1 MVIRFFFPILCLAWM
16 GSCTAQDAA
25 QDAPLLKYFQ
35 QSPSTGTLHLELPAD
50 DEKPIPGDTIPNLL
64 FFRTLGKM
72 LQEVDYIADSTSC
85 TVVGRQR
92 FGLNQTYDACLV
104 EITLSWFKHQSLLLY
119 NKQKNRF
126 TERVT
131 VAEWYGGDG
140 GQVLTGSW
148 LIDHDGDQQQDLVRR
163 VIEHWIV
170 GAESDQAIEKSKESV
185 ELLRWK
191 NGHFVKTPIRDSAAL
206 IKKYPIRSVW

>member
-1 MVIRFFFPILCLAWM
+1 MVLRFFFPTLWLVWM
-16 GSCTAQDAA
+16 GSCTSQSAQDS
-25 QDAPLLKYFQ
+25 PLLKYFQ
-35 QSPSTGTLHLELPAD
+35 QSPSTAILHLELPAD
-50 DEKPIPGDTIPNLL
+50 DEKIPKGDTISRVL
-64 FFRTLGKM
+64 FFQNIGKLM
-72 LQEVDYIADSTSC
+72 QEVDYIADSTSC

-92 FGLNQTYDACLV
+92 FVLNQTYDACLV

-119 NKQKNRF
+119 NKQKHHF
-126 TERVT
+126 TERIT

-148 LIDHDGDQQQDLVRR
+148 LIDHDGDQQKDLVRR
-163 VIEHWIV
+163 VIEHWV
-170 GAESDQAIEKSKESV
+170 VPAESDEAIEKSKESV

-191 NGHFVKTPIRDSAAL
+191 NGHFVKTPIRDSLAL

>member
-1 MVIRFFFPILCLAWM
+1 MMFRFFFPTLCLVWI
-16 GSCTAQDAA
+16 GSCTSQSAQDS
-25 QDAPLLKYFQ
+25 PFLKYFQ
-35 QSPSTGTLHLELPAD
+35 QSPSTAILHLELPAD
-50 DEKPIPGDTIPNLL
+50 DENILEGDTIPRVL
-64 FFRTLGKM
+64 FFQNIGKLM
-72 LQEVDYIADSTSC
+72 QEVDYIADSTSC

-92 FGLNQTYDACLV
+92 FVLNQTYDACLV
-104 EITLSWFKHQSLLLY
+104 EITLSWFKHQSLLIY
-119 NKQKNRF
+119 DKQKHRF

-148 LIDHDGDQQQDLVRR
+148 LIDHDGDQQKDLVRR
-163 VIEHWIV
+163 VIEHWV
-170 GAESDQAIEKSKESV
+170 VPTESDEAIEKAKESV

-191 NGHFVKTPIRDSAAL
+191 NGHFVKTPIRDSVAL